1 MYYHDD
7 DDDDDDDDEEEE
19 EVDASGCCAVA
30 LGLWNSSP
38 DSIGDASGYL
48 E

>member
-7 DDDDDDDDEEEE
+7 DDDDDDDD
-19 EVDASGCCAVA
+19 DASGYCAVA
-30 LGLWNSSP
+30 LGLWKSSY
-38 DSIGDASGYL
+38 DSFGGASGYL